1 MRNLLKKTGWRK
13 FMLNLVG
20 RLTPLLRAPTV
31 PATLRG
37 APSRVGLVISAALGS
52 LVLILAL
59 TGPALAN
66 SIELG
71 QAGPSH
77 WAFLALGD
85 GDVNV
90 NLSTVSGLVNSV
102 GLVGPSSG
110 TITFLANTS
119 TIPGTVYEG
128 TGVTNSWSLSTIG
141 PLVQPADTVLNAAR
155 ADALSYADVYK
166 NTPATDPLSQI
177 DLSGL
182 DLLTVNGAAGLNV
195 YNLTDFSLQGTSVLT
210 ITGPPGSTFVFNI
223 SNLLYLSEGVLEFGP
238 TVSPQDVLFN
248 VTGSTDVFLGVDFQ
262 GILLAPLANVELSAI
277 SFDGEVIA
285 GKDLSLSLTA
295 LSNPVPLPGSVLL
308 LGTGLMGLGL
318 LGWRRQRSDNLN
330 SKKRGD
336 GSSMI

>member
-1 MRNLLKKTGWRK
+1 MKE
-13 FMLNLVG
+13 
-20 RLTPLLRAPTV
+20 P
-31 PATLRG
+31 
-37 APSRVGLVISAALGS
+37 
-52 LVLILAL
+52 
-59 TGPALAN
+59 
-66 SIELG
+66 
-71 QAGPSH
+71 
-77 WAFLALGD
+77 
-85 GDVNV
+85 
-90 NLSTVSGLVNSV
+90 VS
-102 GLVGPSSG
+102 P
-110 TITFLANTS
+110 
-119 TIPGTVYEG
+119 IPGVYL
-128 TGVTNSWSLSTIG
+128 LSG

-182 DLLTVNGAAGLNV
+182 DLFTVNGAAGLNV

-308 LGTGLMGLGL
+308 LSTGLMGLGL
-318 LGWRRQRSDNLN
+318 LGWRRKRSDNLN